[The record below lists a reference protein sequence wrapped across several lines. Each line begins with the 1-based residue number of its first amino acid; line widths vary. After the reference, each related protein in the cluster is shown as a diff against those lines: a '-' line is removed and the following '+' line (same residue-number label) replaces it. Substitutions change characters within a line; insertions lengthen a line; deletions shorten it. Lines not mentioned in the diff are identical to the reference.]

1 MMSKM
6 FKPSML
12 ACSVVLAL
20 AGCGG
25 GGGSHGDGGVTPPPD
40 EGLATPTACESV
52 PESSDPMV
60 PKITPQL
67 CGNALAVFND
77 PAIQAAGEE
86 WKTAGNAEAR
96 FVTNMEWS
104 RIASPSHE
112 EYNRRDR
119 MLRDM
124 IERWGFSP
132 SDFSTRH
139 DGVIEASDVNIVDG
153 QPVYNHCVEI
163 KGSYRDQPD
172 AVTYQGQYPKI
183 VFEGHIDVVNPESLA
198 IWAATTAHGIYEPIK
213 LQPIGETVVETPEVL
228 AAITEELHFTQY
240 GDLIKDDNFRKAYVR
255 YNSAAEA
262 TAASAWRIYVPG
274 ISDMQTCSTD
284 VMYIAKAFK
293 DYKIKPYYD
302 VWICGSAG
310 EEGKGNL
317 NGMKQLFGY
326 DQDKGTGSNP
336 LNVVMY
342 INSEASL
349 NGSNWLGSY
358 RFEMKYSAPR
368 TPGANP
374 ASALLAAAN
383 AIDRIGHIKSG
394 RDAFGDTKTR
404 TTYTV
409 GRAYCDDPDA
419 NGVVPSCTIEVDM
432 RSPRLGN
439 ASGDDYELL
448 WMRSQ
453 IEPQF
458 QKALDGAAGD
468 LSILDGSTA
477 GFVGENDRVNAA
489 GGAAVTRELMWFG
502 DRPAHTHDNYDTD
515 PAIQVAWQA
524 QAATGLL
531 SIEKLTA
538 SEGSST
544 NTNVPAAIGIPSTGA
559 SIRGLVSSAGTH
571 AFWEWGIPGS
581 AESEAKQMQN
591 ALVTVLLASGF
602 HTTDGKT
609 LVPPAVGPMGVRTA
623 EKQ

>member
-1 MMSKM
+1 MISKM

-12 ACSVVLAL
+12 TCAVALAL

-25 GGGSHGDGGVTPPPD
+25 GDGGGNDTPD
-40 EGLATPTACESV
+40 VGLATPNPCGSV
-52 PESSDPMV
+52 PQSNDPMV

-77 PAIQAAGEE
+77 PAIQAAGKE
-86 WKTAGNAEAR
+86 WKTDANAEAR

-104 RIASPSHE
+104 HIAAPSHE
-112 EYNRRDR
+112 EFNRRDR
-119 MLRDM
+119 MQRDM

-139 DGVIEASDVNIVDG
+139 DGVIEASDVNTVDG
-153 QPVYNHCVEI
+153 QPVYNHCVEF
-163 KGSYRDQPD
+163 KGSYRDRPD
-172 AVTYQGQYPKI
+172 AVTYKGQYPKI

-198 IWAATTAHGIYEPIK
+198 IWAKNTPNSIYEPIK
-213 LQPIGETVVETPEVL
+213 LQQISKTVVETPEDL
-228 AAITEELHFTQY
+228 AAISDELHFTQY
-240 GDLIKDDNFRKAYVR
+240 ADLIKDDNFRKAYVR
-255 YNSAAEA
+255 YNNAAD
-262 TAASAWRIYVPG
+262 AAARSAWRIYVPG
-274 ISDMQTCSTD
+274 IGDMQTNTTD

-317 NGMKQLFGY
+317 AGMKQLFGY

-358 RFEMKYSAPR
+358 RFEMKYTAPK

-374 ASALLAAAN
+374 ASALFAAAN

-394 RDAFGDTKTR
+394 RDVFGNTKTK

-409 GRAYCDDPDA
+409 GRAYCEDPDA
-419 NGVVPSCTIEVDM
+419 KGVVPSCTVEVDM

-439 ASGDDYELL
+439 ASGTDYELL
-448 WMRSQ
+448 WIRAQ

-458 QKALDGAAGD
+458 QKALDGAVGD
-468 LSILDGSTA
+468 LSILDGTA
-477 GFVGENDRVNAA
+477 AGYIGENSRVGAT
-489 GGAAVTRELMWFG
+489 GDAAVTRKLMWFG
-502 DRPAHTHDNYDTD
+502 DRPAHTHTNYDTD

-524 QAATGLL
+524 QATTKLL
-531 SIEKLTA
+531 TIQKLTE

-559 SIRGLVSSAGTH
+559 SISGNATSAGGH
-571 AFWEWGIPGS
+571 SFWEWAVPGPI
-581 AESEAKQMQN
+581 EKEANQMQN

-602 HTTDGKT
+602 NTTDGKT

-623 EKQ
+623 EKK

>member
-1 MMSKM
+1 MLTQKFNLSL
-6 FKPSML
+6 L
-12 ACSVVLAL
+12 ACSVALAL

-25 GGGSHGDGGVTPPPD
+25 GGGSSSKADSGPAAPTPC
-40 EGLATPTACESV
+40 ASV
-52 PESSDPMV
+52 PESTDPMV
-60 PKITPQL
+60 PKITPEL
-67 CGNALAVFND
+67 CGAAQAIVEDSAVK
-77 PAIQAAGEE
+77 AAFEE
-86 WKTAGNAEAR
+86 FKTPEHAEDR
-96 FVTNMEWS
+96 FVKTMEWS
-104 RIASPSHE
+104 HIASPSHE

-119 MLRDM
+119 IQRDM
-124 IERWGFSP
+124 MEQWGFVS
-132 SDFSTRH
+132 SDFVTRH
-139 DGVIEASDVNIVDG
+139 DGIIEASDVNVVDG
-153 QPVYNHCVEI
+153 QPVYNHCIEI

-172 AVTYQGQYPKI
+172 AVTYKGQYPKI
-183 VFEGHIDVVNPESLA
+183 VYEGHYDVVNPESLA
-198 IWAATTAHGIYEPIK
+198 IWAATTSYGIYEPIK
-213 LQPIGETVVETPEVL
+213 LQQISETVVATPAEL
-228 AAITEELHFTQY
+228 AAIPDELNFTQY
-240 GDLIKDDNFRKAYVR
+240 GDLIKDANYQKAYVR
-255 YNSAAEA
+255 YDTSAAA
-262 TAASAWRIYVPG
+262 TAANAWRIYVPG
-274 ISDMQTCSTD
+274 ISDMQTCTTD
-284 VMYIAKAFK
+284 VMYIAKAMK

-302 VWICGSAG
+302 VWICASAG

-317 NGMKQLFGY
+317 NGMKQIFGY

-358 RFEMKYSAPR
+358 RFEMKYSAPK

-374 ASALLAAAN
+374 ASALFAAAN

-394 RDAFGDTKTR
+394 RDVFGNSKTK

-419 NGVVPSCTIEVDM
+419 SGVVPSCTIEVDM
-432 RSPRLGN
+432 RSPRLGV
-439 ASGDDYELL
+439 ATGDDYELL
-448 WMRSQ
+448 WIRSQ

-468 LSILDGSTA
+468 LAILDGTTA
-477 GFVGENDRVNAA
+477 GYLGENSRV
-489 GGAAVTRELMWFG
+489 GATGDEAVTRELMWFG
-502 DRPAHTHDNYDTD
+502 DRPAHTHENYDTD

-559 SIRGLVSSAGTH
+559 SIRGLVTSSGTH
-571 AFWEWGIPGS
+571 AFSEFGIPGN
-581 AESEAKQMQN
+581 AESEAKQMHN
-591 ALVTVLLASGF
+591 ALVTILLAAGF
-602 HTTDGKT
+602 HTSDGKT
-609 LVPPAVGPMGVRTA
+609 LVPAAVGPMGVRTA